1 MLVQD
6 SYSYV
11 DTRYLKTQVYKT
23 VSLVDYNYC
32 SSSIKNCFLV
42 FQINVL
48 IAVEDVEDFYSG
60 FSFSLSSLRCLV
72 LCASVKLFFFF

>member
-23 VSLVDYNYC
+23 VALVDYNYC
-32 SSSIKNCFLV
+32 SSSIRICFLV

-48 IAVEDVEDFYSG
+48 IAVEDVEDFYT
-60 FSFSLSSLRCLV
+60 LSHLV
-72 LCASVKLFFFF
+72 HSVVSC